1 MKNKRPYSSEKVSVY
16 KAFYEQ
22 DASEEEQKRN
32 YISWGIYMQ
41 NSGVTY
47 KADETFDVLASISGT
62 VTNVSD
68 DTLLGKTVEIR
79 NSTELIVLYQS
90 LGEVAVKKVI
100 QYLKVK

>member
-1 MKNKRPYSSEKVSVY
+1 
-16 KAFYEQ
+16 
-22 DASEEEQKRN
+22 
-32 YISWGIYMQ
+32 MQ

-90 LGEVAVKKVI
+90 LGEVAVKKGDTVSQGQI
-100 QYLKVK
+100 IGKSAKYNYTNR